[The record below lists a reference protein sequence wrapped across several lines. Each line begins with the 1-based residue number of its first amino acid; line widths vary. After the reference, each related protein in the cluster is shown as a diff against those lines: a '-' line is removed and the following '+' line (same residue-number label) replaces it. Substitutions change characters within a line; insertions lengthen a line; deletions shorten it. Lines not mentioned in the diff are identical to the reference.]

1 MTSESQPRTHGYTQ
15 VTMVDTVESRRNES
29 TEETSLLDVGAEQQ
43 DVEPERDNNVKIPR
57 SWEGY
62 DDFRGLPWWKTPT
75 VCLRLRNP
83 SMAILLMETQVY
95 WLVGPYLIFTLAFG
109 GLIVP
114 KIELIV
120 TLVCRHYFA
129 EQQTLDS
136 GNIIAIG
143 GSNPQCN
150 SAPVQKNVAA
160 FTLVL
165 SALAGG
171 LSAFTAP
178 KLGSLSDRY
187 GRRRLLVVASCGG
200 IVNEIITIIT
210 AKYPDVVD
218 YRFLILG
225 SFFDGISGSFTA
237 VSVLGNSYVSDCTPP
252 SKRGVALGY
261 LQACLF
267 TGLAFGPVLAG
278 KFAEWTGSILSI
290 FYIALGCHV
299 FVISF
304 IWFVVPESL
313 SKKRRMAA
321 QEKHQA
327 EQETIQAALP
337 DSVER
342 VFGSRLPAWMASD
355 KLRTWLL
362 ILLSA
367 NPLAPLK
374 MFVPSGRENRRLRRN
389 LLLLGFIDSVLMS
402 AALGAGT
409 VLILY
414 AKFMFNWGTWDSSR
428 FISIVSFFRVVVLLV
443 LFPIV
448 NYFFRIRPLRREQQL
463 SGNFHTDET
472 HSGADKLDVW
482 LLRLALLGDLIGVLG
497 YVFVRTEELFVLSAM
512 LTAFGGLASATIQST
527 ITKQMPVERVGS
539 MLGAMGLLHAVSRV
553 IAPIIFDG
561 IYAGTIDKFP
571 QAFVVVLA
579 SLFGLSLLA
588 SLFIRP
594 HQGYTGIPVRDSE
607 DQDNLT
613 NTVSD
618 ELPNEGASE
627 MPRMFDRPTN

>member
-1 MTSESQPRTHGYTQ
+1 MTSESPPRTHGFTP

-43 DVEPERDNNVKIPR
+43 DVEPERDNNVTKTR

-75 VCLRLRNP
+75 
-83 SMAILLMETQVY
+83 AY

-210 AKYPDVVD
+210 AKYPDAVD

-278 KFAEWTGSILSI
+278 KLAVWTGSILSI

-389 LLLLGFIDSVLMS
+389 LILLGFIDSVLMS

-428 FISIVSFFRVVVLLV
+428 FISIVSFFRVLVLLV

-448 NYFFRIRPLRREQQL
+448 NYFFRVRPLRREQQL

-472 HSGADKLDVW
+472 HSGADNLDVW

-512 LTAFGGLASATIQST
+512 FTAFGGLASATIQST

-594 HQGYTGIPVRDSE
+594 HLVLKEEGYTGIPVRESE

-613 NTVSD
+613 SAVSD
-618 ELPNEGASE
+618 ELPSE
-627 MPRMFDRPTN
+627 IMPRALTGT

>member
-1 MTSESQPRTHGYTQ
+1 MTSESQPRTHGRAQ
-15 VTMVDTVESRRNES
+15 ITMVDTEESRRNES
-29 TEETSLLDVGAEQQ
+29 TEETLLLGAGAEQQ
-43 DVEPERDNNVKIPR
+43 EIGPESNNNVTRVR

-62 DDFRGLPWWKTPT
+62 DDFKGSPWWKTPT
-75 VCLRLRNP
+75 VCLGSRNP
-83 SMAILLMETQVY
+83 TRTIVLTETQVY
-95 WLVGPYLIFTLAFG
+95 WLVGPYLLFTLAFG

-129 EQQTLDS
+129 EQRNLDS
-136 GNIIAIG
+136 DSTISLG
-143 GSNPQCN
+143 GSYPQCN

-267 TGLAFGPVLAG
+267 TGLAFGPILAG
-278 KFAEWTGSILSI
+278 KFAVWTGSILSI
-290 FYIALGCHV
+290 FYIALGFHAL
-299 FVISF
+299 VILF
-304 IWFVVPESL
+304 IWFIVPESL
-313 SKKRRMAA
+313 SKRRRMAA

-337 DSVER
+337 VSVER
-342 VFGSRLPAWMASD
+342 VFGSQPPAWIATD
-355 KLRTWLL
+355 RLHTWLP

-374 MFVPSGRENRRLRRN
+374 MFAPSGRANRRLRRN
-389 LLLLGFIDSVLMS
+389 LLLLGFIDSVLIS

-409 VLILY
+409 VIILY

-428 FISIVSFFRVVVLLV
+428 FISIVSFFRVIVLLV
-443 LFPIV
+443 VFPIV
-448 NYFFRIRPLRREQQL
+448 NYFFRVRPLRRQQQL
-463 SGNFHTDET
+463 NSNFHPDET
-472 HSGADKLDVW
+472 HSGADNLDVW
-482 LLRLALLGDLIGVLG
+482 LLRLALLGDMTGVLG
-497 YVFVRTEELFVLSAM
+497 YVFVRTEELFILSAM
-512 LTAFGGLASATIQST
+512 FTAFGGLASATIQAA
-527 ITKQMPVERVGS
+527 ITKQVPTEQVGS
-539 MLGAMGLLHAVSRV
+539 MLGAMGFLHAVSRV

-561 IYAGTIDKFP
+561 IYAGTIEKFP

-579 SLFGLSLLA
+579 SLFGLSFLA
-588 SLFIRP
+588 SLFVRP
-594 HQGYTGIPVRDSE
+594 HLVLKEEGYARIPVRDSE
-607 DQDNLT
+607 DRGNST
-613 NTVSD
+613 NTVND
-618 ELPNEGASE
+618 ELPSE
-627 MPRMFDRPTN
+627 IIPRA

>member
-1 MTSESQPRTHGYTQ
+1 MTNESRPRAYGRTQ
-15 VTMVDTVESRRNES
+15 ITMVDTEESRRNES
-29 TEETSLLDVGAEQQ
+29 TEETSLLDAGAEPGAG
-43 DVEPERDNNVKIPR
+43 PESNNSVTR
-57 SWEGY
+57 VQNWEGH
-62 DDFRGLPWWKTPT
+62 DDFKGLPWWKTPT
-75 VCLRLRNP
+75 V
-83 SMAILLMETQVY
+83 Y
-95 WLVGPYLIFTLAFG
+95 WLVGPYLLFTLAFG

-114 KIELIV
+114 RIELIV
-120 TLVCRHYFA
+120 NLVCRHYFA
-129 EQQTLDS
+129 EQQTLDYGS
-136 GNIIAIG
+136 SISIG
-143 GSNPQCN
+143 GSYSQCN
-150 SAPVQKNVAA
+150 SAPVQKNVAE

-187 GRRRLLVVASCGG
+187 GRKRLLVVASCGG
-200 IVNEIITIIT
+200 IMNEVITIIT
-210 AKYPDVVD
+210 VKYPDVVD

-237 VSVLGNSYVSDCTPP
+237 VSVLGNSYVSDCAPP

-267 TGLAFGPVLAG
+267 TGLAFGPIIAG
-278 KFAEWTGSILSI
+278 KFAVWTGSVLSI
-290 FYIALGCHV
+290 FYIALGCHAL
-299 FVISF
+299 VILF

-337 DSVER
+337 DSVGR
-342 VFGSRLPAWMASD
+342 VFGSQLPAWIASG
-355 KLRTWLL
+355 KLRTWLP

-374 MFVPSGRENRRLRRN
+374 MFVPSGRANRRLRRN
-389 LLLLGFIDSVLMS
+389 LLLLGFIDSVLIS

-409 VLILY
+409 VIILY
-414 AKFMFNWGTWDSSR
+414 AKFMFNWGTWESSR
-428 FISIVSFFRVVVLLV
+428 FISVVSFFRVIVLLAI
-443 LFPIV
+443 FPIV

-463 SGNFHTDET
+463 SGNFHIDET
-472 HSGADKLDVW
+472 HSGADNLDVW
-482 LLRLALLGDLIGVLG
+482 LLRLALLGDMIGVLG
-497 YVFVRTEELFVLSAM
+497 YVFVRTEELFILSAM
-512 LTAFGGLASATIQST
+512 FTAFGGLASATIQSA
-527 ITKQMPVERVGS
+527 ITKQIPVERVGA

-561 IYAGTIDKFP
+561 IYAGTIEKFP

-579 SLFGLSLLA
+579 SLFGLSFIA
-588 SLFIRP
+588 SMFIRP
-594 HQGYTGIPVRDSE
+594 HLVLKEEGYTTIPVRDSG
-607 DQDNLT
+607 DQGNST
-613 NTVSD
+613 NAVPD
-618 ELPNEGASE
+618 ELPSDVILRA
-627 MPRMFDRPTN
+627 

>member
-1 MTSESQPRTHGYTQ
+1 MTSESQPRAYGRTPI
-15 VTMVDTVESRRNES
+15 TMIDTESRRNES
-29 TEETSLLDVGAEQQ
+29 TEETSLLDAGAEQQ
-43 DVEPERDNNVKIPR
+43 EVGPENNNDVTKIQ

-62 DDFRGLPWWKTPT
+62 DDFKGLPWWKTPT
-75 VCLRLRNP
+75 V
-83 SMAILLMETQVY
+83 Y
-95 WLVGPYLIFTLAFG
+95 WLVGPYLLFTLAFG

-120 TLVCRHYFA
+120 NLVCRHYFA
-129 EQQTLDS
+129 EQETPDS
-136 GNIIAIG
+136 GSPISLG
-143 GSNPQCN
+143 GSYSQCN

-187 GRRRLLVVASCGG
+187 GRRRLLVIASCGG
-200 IVNEIITIIT
+200 IVNEIITILT
-210 AKYPDVVD
+210 AKYSDVID

-267 TGLAFGPVLAG
+267 TGLAVGPILAG
-278 KFAEWTGSILSI
+278 KFAVWTGSILSI
-290 FYIALGCHV
+290 FYVALGCHAI
-299 FVISF
+299 VILF

-321 QEKHQA
+321 HEKYQA
-327 EQETIQAALP
+327 EQETIRAALP
-337 DSVER
+337 GSVER
-342 VFGSRLPAWMASD
+342 MFGSRLPAWIATD

-374 MFVPSGRENRRLRRN
+374 MFFPSGRANSRLRRN
-389 LLLLGFIDSVLMS
+389 FLLLGFIESVLIS

-409 VLILY
+409 VIILY
-414 AKFMFNWGTWDSSR
+414 AKFMFDWGTWESSR

-443 LFPIV
+443 LFPTV
-448 NYFFRIRPLRREQQL
+448 NYFFRIRPQRRQQQTN
-463 SGNFHTDET
+463 GDFHPDET
-472 HSGADKLDVW
+472 HSGADNLDVW
-482 LLRLALLGDLIGVLG
+482 LLRLALLGDMIGVLG
-497 YVFVRTEELFVLSAM
+497 YVFVRTEELFILSAM
-512 LTAFGGLASATIQST
+512 FTAFGGLASATIQAT
-527 ITKQMPVERVGS
+527 ITKQVPAERVGS

-579 SLFGLSLLA
+579 SLFGLSFIA
-588 SLFIRP
+588 SLFVRP
-594 HQGYTGIPVRDSE
+594 HLVLEEEGYTRIPVRNSE
-607 DQDNLT
+607 GQDNST
-613 NTVSD
+613 TTITD
-618 ELPNEGASE
+618 ELTGEIT
-627 MPRMFDRPTN
+627 PRAGTGT

>member
-1 MTSESQPRTHGYTQ
+1 MTSESHPRIHGHTQ
-15 VTMVDTVESRRNES
+15 ITMVDTEEGRRNES
-29 TEETSLLDVGAEQQ
+29 TEETSLLDVRAELQ
-43 DVEPERDNNVKIPR
+43 DVEPERNDNVTRSR

-75 VCLRLRNP
+75 
-83 SMAILLMETQVY
+83 VY

-136 GNIIAIG
+136 GSVIAIG

-150 SAPVQKNVAA
+150 SAPVQKDVAA

-225 SFFDGISGSFTA
+225 NFFDGISGSFTA

-267 TGLAFGPVLAG
+267 TGLAFGPILAG
-278 KFAEWTGSILSI
+278 KFAIWTGSILSI

-299 FVISF
+299 FVILF

-321 QEKHQA
+321 LEKHQA

-342 VFGSRLPAWMASD
+342 VFGSRLPAWIASD

-374 MFVPSGRENRRLRRN
+374 MFIPSGRANRRLRRN

-428 FISIVSFFRVVVLLV
+428 FISVVSFFRVIVLLV

-463 SGNFHTDET
+463 SGNFHTDES

-482 LLRLALLGDLIGVLG
+482 LIRLALLGDLMGVLG

-512 LTAFGGLASATIQST
+512 FTAFGGLASATIQSA

-553 IAPIIFDG
+553 VAPIIFDG

-588 SLFIRP
+588 SFFVRP
-594 HQGYTGIPVRDSE
+594 YLVLEEEGYTGIPVRDSDSE
-607 DQDNLT
+607 DRGNLT
-613 NTVSD
+613 NTGAD
-618 ELPNEGASE
+618 ELPSE
-627 MPRMFDRPTN
+627 IMPRAVTGT